1 MPNTIDPNDLDSIDA
16 LLDEAE
22 LDNLADEQVSP
33 VADEILPDNAE
44 SVSEVDLDGL
54 DELELLDELEAEEP
68 PVTADKDGLAEKE
81 SPDSP
86 VITEDVAEKVLKNR
100 ADAQNKQQDKSQT
113 QTQTETELTVAEM
126 DGIKKLIIIFS
137 SIIISLAV
145 VGIGIGVWAALS
157 SGGGLDDETI
167 EKFENIESG
176 VTESLLK
183 TNSSAETMKL
193 LGKKLDALSF
203 QIEQINADLV
213 EMSGD
218 SLQSKPLVSLS
229 PKPASADTKKAV
241 VQTTPVTGSN
251 ALIASVDPKL
261 GLKLGKVSAQMS
273 NAQRRIHEVNK
284 RVKSL
289 QSQYKKL
296 LSSIK
301 NVEKQMLETQVK
313 NKSVAAKT
321 ATGNLSQGELDA
333 DHKPSHAY
341 QYTSPGGML
350 DDFNEYYR

>member
-22 LDNLADEQVSP
+22 LDNLVDEQVSS

-44 SVSEVDLDGL
+44 SVPEVDLDELDGL

-68 PVTADKDGLAEKE
+68 PVTADKEGLAEKE

-100 ADAQNKQQDKSQT
+100 ADAQNKQQDKLQT
-113 QTQTETELTVAEM
+113 QPETELTVAEM

-137 SIIISLAV
+137 SIIISLVV

-176 VTESLLK
+176 VRESLLK

-193 LGKKLDALSF
+193 LEKKLDALSF

-241 VQTTPVTGSN
+241 ASSNPLVT
-251 ALIASVDPKL
+251 AVDPKL
-261 GLKLGKVSAQMS
+261 GLKLDKVSAQMS
-273 NAQRRIHEVNK
+273 NAQRRIYEVNK

-333 DHKPSHAY
+333 DYKPSHAY